1 MTTAPARPATGVE
14 VPVERP
20 VGNWWSRREDVRLL
34 GGTATYAGD
43 VDRDNQLF
51 LRVVR
56 SSVAH
61 GELRAID
68 VGAALE
74 VPGVVRVLTGQ
85 DLDRVPRIPLRILTR
100 PELEQFLQP
109 VLAVDR
115 VRYVGEPVAVVLATS
130 AARAEDGAE
139 LVDVDISPLP
149 PVVDVDGD
157 RQAPVW
163 PDATGDEMCRFV
175 ARDGDVDRALIEA
188 DVVVTHEFSTG
199 RDTGLPLET
208 RALVAEWDEAGVLH
222 LWGPAKFVKFT
233 RQTVASWF
241 ELESDQ
247 VVCHHV
253 DVGGMFGPRG
263 EVYPEDF
270 LVPWA
275 ASLAKAPVKWVED
288 LNEHLQAINHSR
300 GQTHRITVAASRS
313 GELLGLRAESLV
325 DYGAYARP
333 IGGRVAE
340 LVVEGLCGPYRW
352 NSLDLICRAVAT
364 NKTPTGT
371 MRGPST
377 FDTTF
382 ARERTIDLLAAELGR
397 DPIDLRRQNLIRA
410 DELPYLQ
417 SFGRGT
423 AHQSLPAED
432 PGHPAPGIDVPVHDV
447 TYDSGDYHEVLQ
459 RLLEHVSLPEIE
471 ADIERRRRRREIVG
485 YGIACFLDHSGL
497 GREESIRLDLTEG
510 GRFRYVTLG
519 TEIGQ
524 GLASM
529 VAKVGAAALG
539 VPEERIDVVTNDTSD
554 FGVGNG
560 TFASRSTIFVGSA
573 AMDAAVQ
580 LRDSVAA
587 EVGRSPDAL
596 GGLPWDRATPRT
608 VVGRHES
615 AAPTFGFGAHL
626 AVVSIDAGTAD
637 VTVEKLAVAYDCGR
651 AIDMESVKG
660 QLVGAAVQ
668 GLGGALFQELAFDEG
683 GQPQSTTFLDFLVPT
698 LTESPGVDVLVLELP
713 GTTSNPLGVKG
724 VGEAGIMGVGG
735 AVANAVSSALGAP
748 AAIDRLP
755 VHPDAIL
762 PFLPPIARS
771 SSSSVERREKGSV
784 HASPARPAVPAVRD
798 RVRRLA
804 LLAAAAL
811 GGLAVAL
818 SIRKVKSRLDG

>member
-1 MTTAPARPATGVE
+1 MTRAPVRPATGVE
-14 VPVERP
+14 APVEEP
-20 VGNWWSRREDVRLL
+20 GGNWWSRREDVRLL
-34 GGTATYAGD
+34 TGAAAYAAD

-56 SSVAH
+56 SPVAH
-61 GELRAID
+61 GEVRGVNVAE
-68 VGAALE
+68 ALE
-74 VPGVVRVLTGQ
+74 VPGVVRILTGK
-85 DLDRVPRIPLRILTR
+85 DLGSVPVIPLRILTR

-115 VRYVGEPVAVVLATS
+115 VRYVGEPLAVVVATS
-130 AARAEDGAE
+130 AARAEDAAD
-139 LVDVDISPLP
+139 LVDVDIVPLQP
-149 PVVDVDGD
+149 AVDVRGE
-157 RQAPVW
+157 RQVPVW
-163 PDATGDEMCRFV
+163 PHATGDVMCRFV
-175 ARDGDVDRALIEA
+175 AQNGNVDRALAEA
-188 DVVVTHEFSTG
+188 DVVVTHEFCTG

-222 LWGPAKFVKFT
+222 LWGPAKFLKFT
-233 RQTVASWF
+233 RETVASWF
-241 ELESDQ
+241 RLETDE
-247 VVCHHV
+247 VLCHHV

-275 ASLAKAPVKWVED
+275 ASVVKAPVKWVED

-300 GQTHRITVAASRS
+300 GQTHRITAAARRS
-313 GELLGLRAESLV
+313 GELLALRAESLV

-340 LVVEGLCGPYRW
+340 LVVEGLSGPYRW
-352 NSLDLICRAVAT
+352 ESLDLVCRAVST

-382 ARERTIDLLAAELGR
+382 ARERTLDLLAAELGW
-397 DPIDLRRQNLIRA
+397 DPIDLRRHNLIRA

-423 AHQSLPAED
+423 AHESLPAED
-432 PGHPAPGIDVPVHDV
+432 PAHPAPGIDVPVHDV
-447 TYDSGDYHEVLQ
+447 TYDSGDYHEVLR
-459 RLLEHVSLPEIE
+459 RLLEHVSLSEIV
-471 ADIERRRRRREIVG
+471 ADIDRRRRRGEIVG

-510 GRFRYVTLG
+510 GHFRYVTIG
-519 TEIGQ
+519 SEIGQ

-554 FGVGNG
+554 FGAGNG

-573 AMDAAVQ
+573 ALDAAVQ
-580 LRDSVAA
+580 LREAVAD
-587 EVGRSPDAL
+587 EVGRSSDVS
-596 GGLPWDRATPRT
+596 GDLPWERATPRT

-615 AAPTFGFGAHL
+615 AVPTFGFGAHL
-626 AVVSIDAGTAD
+626 AVVSVDPATAD

-651 AIDMESVKG
+651 AVDMESVKG

-668 GLGGALFQELAFDEG
+668 GLGGTLFQELSFDEA
-683 GQPQSTTFLDFLVPT
+683 GQPQSTTFMDFLVPT
-698 LTESPGVDVLVLELP
+698 LTETPGVDVLVLELP

-724 VGEAGIMGVGG
+724 AGEAGIMGVGG
-735 AVANAVSSALGAP
+735 AVANAVSSALKAP

-755 VHPDAIL
+755 IHPDAIL
-762 PFLPPIARS
+762 PFLPPITTPSALSAGRDETRS
-771 SSSSVERREKGSV
+771 VPSSPGPV
-784 HASPARPAVPAVRD
+784 
-798 RVRRLA
+798 
-804 LLAAAAL
+804 AAL
-811 GGLAVAL
+811 GDRARTLLLLATAALGALAVVL